1 MLSQFTVISKY
12 LDSVTIIFLCLLLM
26 TASLIYLASD
36 AYHQVKVEEGGLP
49 LRTIDEYYLYASF
62 FVVLGCG
69 YPIAHNALLGILSS
83 QLRNNKL
90 IPFDR
95 DRIFE
100 ETTDDTGTTTFS
112 SGAVFNG
119 WFVFYGDLAK
129 SVVPLV
135 AGYILERHPHRYDAI
150 FAGTATLLFAS
161 VIGMVVH
168 RRLLE
173 T

>member
-12 LDSVTIIFLCLLLM
+12 LDSVTIIFFCLLLM
-26 TASLIYLASD
+26 TASLIYIASD
-36 AYHQVKVEEGGLP
+36 AYHQVKVEAEGLP
-49 LRTIDEYYLYASF
+49 SRSIDEYYLYASF

-69 YPIAHNALLGILSS
+69 YPIAHNALLGILAS
-83 QLRNNKL
+83 QLRIHRL
-90 IPFDR
+90 IPSNQ
-95 DRIFE
+95 DRIYKD
-100 ETTDDTGTTTFS
+100 TADDTTAS
-112 SGAVFNG
+112 PSGAVFNG

-135 AGYILERHPHRYDAI
+135 AGYFLQRHPHRYDAI

-161 VIGMVVH
+161 VIGMVML